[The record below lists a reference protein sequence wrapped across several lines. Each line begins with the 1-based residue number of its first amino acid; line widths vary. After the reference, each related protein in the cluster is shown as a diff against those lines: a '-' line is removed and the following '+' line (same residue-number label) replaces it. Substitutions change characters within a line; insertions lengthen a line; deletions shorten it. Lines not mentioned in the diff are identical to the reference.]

1 VRRLRQCR
9 RTLGG
14 SALKTRSYKIRPG
27 MLPVLG
33 TLPKGVRASTCREP
47 AAPGD
52 ERRTDVPAGHPASI
66 LPVSMVSDADRGR
79 SGGVHRPGI
88 QLRSRLAGKGEA
100 TKILV
105 ADDDALTRR
114 LLQKT
119 LKQAGFEVVVVDDG
133 GMALEC
139 LLSKV
144 APRLALLD
152 WLMPG
157 LNGLEVCR
165 EIRRHTENPY
175 IYMILL
181 TSRTSKEDVVKGL
194 EAGADDYLTKPFDL
208 EELKARLRCGQRILK
223 LEDQLTYDALH
234 DPLTHLPNRT
244 YFLERLALCVS
255 WGLQHPEYKFAVLS
269 VDMDRFK
276 IVNDS
281 LGNPAGDWLLVQ
293 IAERLLGSI
302 RGDDAM
308 IRSAEA
314 GGLTGAR
321 DEGGMLARLGG
332 DKFTILLDN
341 IRDAS
346 EGVGVAERIQRNI
359 QTPFLIDKQKVF
371 TSASIGIAFSGT
383 GYSAAEDMLGDAN
396 TAMSRAKSQGKARF
410 EMCDPAM
417 HDTATGRF
425 RLENDLRRATEREE
439 FCLHY
444 QPIVSLADRRIVG
457 FEALVRWQRPEH
469 GLTMPAGFIPVAEE
483 TGLILWIGNW
493 VLMEACRQLQA
504 WNRRFP
510 SVPPFTVAVN
520 ISAKQFA
527 QPDLVSHVAQTL
539 RVSGLAP
546 QSLKLELTE
555 SITMGH
561 EQRTTRI
568 LGELKALGVRLC
580 IDDFGTGYSSL
591 SYLRRFSLDI
601 LKIDRSFVC
610 DMLINS
616 ESREIVKTILSLG
629 SNLSLEVVAEGVE
642 TAEQMNLLQSLGCA
656 YGQGYF
662 FSRALD
668 LTGITNILLTSKA
681 NDYSLTGETPKHLV
695 ARELSSR

>member
-1 VRRLRQCR
+1 MKR
-9 RTLGG
+9 
-14 SALKTRSYKIRPG
+14 RSYKIHRG
-27 MLPVLG
+27 TAPVLG
-33 TLPKGVRASTCREP
+33 TLPKATRAKSVSCREP
-47 AAPGD
+47 AELRG
-52 ERRTDVPAGHPASI
+52 EQRS
-66 LPVSMVSDADRGR
+66 SGR
-79 SGGVHRPGI
+79 SLQPADIVPVIEATDANCGVRESLKKAGMK
-88 QLRSRLAGKGEA
+88 LRSRLAGKREA
-100 TKILV
+100 MRVLI
-105 ADDDALTRR
+105 ADDDLLTRR
-114 LLQKT
+114 LLQET
-119 LKQAGFEVVVVDDG
+119 LVKAGYEVVVVVDG
-133 GMALEC
+133 SKALEC
-139 LLSKV
+139 LSAKV
-144 APRLALLD
+144 GAPRVALLD

-165 EIRRHTENPY
+165 EIRRHSEHPY

-181 TSRTSKEDVVKGL
+181 TSRTSKEDIVKGL

-223 LEDQLTYDALH
+223 LEDKLTYDALH

-281 LGNPAGDWLLVQ
+281 MGNPAGDWLLVQ
-293 IAERLLGSI
+293 IADRLLGSI

-308 IRSAEA
+308 IRSSEA
-314 GGLTGAR
+314 GGLTGGR
-321 DEGGMLARLGG
+321 NDGGMLARLGG

-346 EGVGVAERIQRNI
+346 EGIGVAERIQRNI
-359 QTPFLIDKQKVF
+359 RRPFVIHKQKVF

-396 TAMSRAKSQGKARF
+396 TAMSRAKSLGKARY

-417 HDTATGRF
+417 HNTATGRF

-439 FCLHY
+439 FRVHY
-444 QPIVSLADRRIVG
+444 QPIVSLADSRIVG
-457 FEALVRWQRPEH
+457 FEALVRWQRPEF
-469 GLTMPAGFIPVAEE
+469 GLVMPAGFIPVAED

-493 VLMEACRQLQA
+493 VLLEACRQLRA

-510 SVPPFTVAVN
+510 RVPAFTVAVN

-527 QPDLVSHVAQTL
+527 QPDLVSQIEQMLT
-539 RVSGLAP
+539 VSGLAP

-555 SITMGH
+555 SITMGD
-561 EQRTTRI
+561 EKRTTRI
-568 LGELKALGVRLC
+568 LGELKTLGVRLC

-591 SYLRRFSLDI
+591 SYLRRFALDI
-601 LKIDRSFVC
+601 LKIDRSFVS
-610 DMLINS
+610 DMLNNS

-629 SNLSLEVVAEGVE
+629 SNLRLEVVAEGVE
-642 TAEQMNLLQSLGCA
+642 TAEQVNLLQSLGCGYA
-656 YGQGYF
+656 QGYF

-668 LTGITNILLTSKA
+668 GTGITNTLLAAKA
-681 NDYSLTGETPKHLV
+681 DDYSLTN
-695 ARELSSR
+695 ELSKHPVAL